1 MKDGLA
7 PGAPELQGREVD
19 QKGPLRGGYDGPAT
33 SLLEDLRIPCTR
45 IVRGRQPISRERYAM
60 PQGAPFAGA
69 AVALALFSIA
79 DMAIES
85 VDRCDQ

>member
-1 MKDGLA
+1 
-7 PGAPELQGREVD
+7 
-19 QKGPLRGGYDGPAT
+19 
-33 SLLEDLRIPCTR
+33 
-45 IVRGRQPISRERYAM
+45 M
-60 PQGAPFAGA
+60 PQGASFAGA